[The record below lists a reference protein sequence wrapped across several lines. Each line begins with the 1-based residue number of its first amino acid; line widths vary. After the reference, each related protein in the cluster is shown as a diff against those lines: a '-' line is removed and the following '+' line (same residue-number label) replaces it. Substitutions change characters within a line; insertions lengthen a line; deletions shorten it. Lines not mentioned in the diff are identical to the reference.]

1 MNCVLFHS
9 LHILPEVAVMNRCSV
24 QVRFSSLLFASM
36 KIVQIRPPAPTCC
49 GMIINQLCSFWL
61 TLPPFDLVK
70 WPHWFWL
77 IPFGCQVE
85 KSTCF
90 FRGWAVKLWLEGLIW
105 AFDNFLHGLFKLLS
119 YHGFKAVKSESCLY
133 FLTFW
138 LQKPWLSCATCYRI
152 AHCPRWGHFLSQKH
166 MWEVTWEV
174 MQYRAGGEEFL
185 FLNGFP

>member
-1 MNCVLFHS
+1 MNCVLFRS
-9 LHILPEVAVMNRCSV
+9 LHILPEVAVMNRCTV
-24 QVRFSSLLFASM
+24 PVRFSSLLFASM

-77 IPFGCQVE
+77 IPFGCRVE

-90 FRGWAVKLWLEGLIW
+90 FQGWAVKLWLEGLIW

-138 LQKPWLSCATCYRI
+138 LAFRNLD
-152 AHCPRWGHFLSQKH
+152 
-166 MWEVTWEV
+166 
-174 MQYRAGGEEFL
+174 
-185 FLNGFP
+185 